1 MAVAVVTAAVDTGN
15 SFRRLLKNDAAADFM
30 PAAAFVC
37 PEKVS
42 NC

>member
-1 MAVAVVTAAVDTGN
+1 
-15 SFRRLLKNDAAADFM
+15 LLKNDAAADFM

>member
-15 SFRRLLKNDAAADFM
+15 SFADCLNDAAAGFM

-37 PEKVS
+37 PEKGS